1 MRFRP
6 SPQVPLLRL
15 PRLVERDAQAASF
28 REALTALAQASEVLG
43 PPPLDGVDP
52 RALETAAFIAVE
64 RGLADDLGFLQGG
77 AAAVALFELASA
89 LPSGN
94 VKRELRRRIFSLLYE
109 GSAATFLPIATRI
122 ALGNPSPLSTPTLR
136 ARVSLCL
143 ELPIGS
149 AINPAPLAF
158 ALATRAETHVNWIAD
173 PSRRGL
179 AARRTAAL
187 LYEHAAREAVF
198 RFQQGDAQALR
209 KLCEPALQVSFHRLL
224 WDREPLVWRSAA
236 IARGLL
242 AAMDRDVQDELE
254 RELDPALGITE
265 WRRAAVSLTSSL
277 CLGDV
282 GAARA
287 LIALCRGPL
296 AQADG
301 GLVSTLVAALPR
313 LAEFDLDRAR
323 EFVDRLAREK
333 RVDFALAVGQALEQT
348 RERDFVEG
356 ATPALLDT
364 LRQNRAHPLFRDGYG
379 AVRAENALTKSSD
392 GQVLQSS
399 VQFALETYETEG
411 ARPAFECAMTALE
424 LSQACAESLNL
435 GAEDNTGSRLSLLEL
450 DASAFERSTL
460 YDLLLLKR
468 RPGDP
473 DTLVEPMERLR
484 GSVLA
489 QIVSAVSKGEDSTW
503 TDDVRVTEQ
512 VLLRGLLH
520 IVDADGTVLS
530 DKEKLG
536 TSPLEQSVQ
545 MLIGR
550 LIRGPDPASQR
561 ILCAA
566 LARCLDALVRSD
578 AAHPSDLLLVVFA
591 SIPDAFFLRTLAEAS
606 TTPAIAEPFAA
617 LAAFVNPDTASES
630 VAESSLRS
638 DLSGLSDPADS
649 RAFKASTKLLAL
661 SQGILGGGYH
671 AEAVR
676 RAIFRMAR
684 SLETIAAANS
694 HGELVEPKDGGEKPI
709 EELVRAVDDFAQML
723 KNSLLHVLGQS
734 PRHVSTGY
742 DSLDLHQVLQRSLD
756 RGEPPRHDEIACA
769 IEALVRELPEP
780 LARSIEEVTFRVHGL
795 PAQAEVQNAMPLL
808 PRRAALPDWLLP
820 RRTIGSFYVLR
831 SLGSGG
837 NSSVFL
843 ARRIEERN
851 NQNGECFAL
860 KVPDYD
866 PQTARSMSEQEFLQ
880 LFKEE
885 AGALLSL
892 PQHPNLARFV
902 TFDLAARPKPI
913 LVMEL
918 IRGIPLE
925 RLLRSR
931 KLTLARVASYA
942 DSLLAALEV
951 MHGAG
956 LGHLDIKPSNLIL
969 RDGIEPV
976 LVDFGLSGRKLR
988 PGCGT
993 AQYSAPEILGVI
1005 PEGHDPHPEPADI
1018 YAVGALVFELLTGS
1032 VLFDAQDEYA
1042 IVAQHVSHD
1051 GWLDKLENMDQ
1062 SESLSELA
1070 RTLGSCLR
1078 QDPRNR
1084 PTATQL
1090 RKSLGQALAPLKSLP
1105 WPLEQP
1111 TSNPPLEMSGQL
1123 EAIP

>member
-28 REALTALAQASEVLG
+28 REALAALAQTSEVMG

-64 RGLADDLGFLQGG
+64 RGLADDLDFLESG

-89 LPSGN
+89 LPSGT
-94 VKRELRRRIFSLLYE
+94 VKRELRRRVFSLLYE
-109 GSAATFLPIATRI
+109 GNAATFVPIATRI

-136 ARVSLCL
+136 ARVSLCV
-143 ELPIGS
+143 ELPIGT

-158 ALATRAETHVNWIAD
+158 ALATRAETHLTWIAE

-198 RFQQGDAQALR
+198 RFQQGDSQALR
-209 KLCEPALQVSFHRLL
+209 KLCDPALQVSFRRLL

-242 AAMDRDVQDELE
+242 AAMDREVQDEVE
-254 RELDPALGITE
+254 KELDPALGITE

-277 CLGDV
+277 CLGDL
-282 GAARA
+282 GSTRA
-287 LIALCRGPL
+287 LIALSRGPL
-296 AQADG
+296 AQADP
-301 GLVSTLVAALPR
+301 GLVPTVAVALPR
-313 LAEFDLDRAR
+313 LAEFDVERSKEIVERFSRDKRA
-323 EFVDRLAREK
+323 
-333 RVDFALAVGQALEQT
+333 DFALSLGQALEQT
-348 RERDFVEG
+348 REREFVERARPG
-356 ATPALLDT
+356 LLEAL
-364 LRQNRAHPLFRDGYG
+364 RASNAHPLFRDGYG
-379 AVRAENALTKSSD
+379 RIRAENALTRSSD

-399 VQFALETYETEG
+399 VQFALETYESEG

-424 LSQACAESLNL
+424 LAQACAESLDL
-435 GAEDNTGSRLSLLEL
+435 SAEDKAPSRLSLIEL

-468 RPGDP
+468 RPGDA

-484 GSVLA
+484 GAVLGQVVA
-489 QIVSAVSKGEDSTW
+489 AVRASEEANWSDEL
-503 TDDVRVTEQ
+503 RLNEQ
-512 VLLRGLLH
+512 VLLRALLH
-520 IVDADGTVLS
+520 IVDADGTILS
-530 DKEKLG
+530 EKDKLG
-536 TSPLEQSVQ
+536 PSPLEHSVKV
-545 MLIGR
+545 LIER
-550 LIRGPDPASQR
+550 LIRGPDPVSQR
-561 ILCAA
+561 VLCAA
-566 LARCLDALVRSD
+566 LARCLDAMVRSE

-591 SIPDAFFLRTLAEAS
+591 SVPDAFFLRTLAEAS

-630 VAESSLRS
+630 AMESNLRS

-649 RAFKASTKLLAL
+649 RALKAATKLLAL

-684 SLETIAAANS
+684 SLESIATTSS
-694 HGELVEPKDGGEKPI
+694 HAELVEPRDGGEKPL
-709 EELVRAVDDFAQML
+709 EELVRSVDDFTQML
-723 KNSLLHVLGQS
+723 KNALLLVLGQA
-734 PRHVSTGY
+734 PRHASTGY
-742 DSLDLHQVLQRSLD
+742 DSLDLHQVLQRGLD
-756 RGEPPRHDEIACA
+756 RGEPPSHDDIACA

-780 LARSIEEVTFRVHGL
+780 LARNIEEVTFRVHGL
-795 PAQAEVQNAMPLL
+795 PALAEAQNVVPLL

-837 NSSVFL
+837 NSSVFF

-851 NQNGECFAL
+851 NTAGECFAL

-931 KLTLARVASYA
+931 KLTIARVASYA

-951 MHGAG
+951 MHGVG
-956 LGHLDIKPSNLIL
+956 IGHLDIKPSNLIL
-969 RDGIEPV
+969 RDGTEPV

-988 PGCGT
+988 LGCGT
-993 AQYSAPEILGVI
+993 AQYSAPEILGVS
-1005 PEGHDPHPEPADI
+1005 PEGHEPRPEPADI
-1018 YAVGALVFELLTGS
+1018 YAVGALVYELLTGTL
-1032 VLFDAQDEYA
+1032 LFDAQDEYA

-1051 GWLDKLENMDQ
+1051 GWLDKLERMDQ
-1062 SESLSELA
+1062 FPELSDLA

-1084 PTATQL
+1084 PTAGAL
-1090 RKSLGQALAPLKSLP
+1090 RESLARALAPLKAIT
-1105 WPLEQP
+1105 WPLDLPAGFE
-1111 TSNPPLEMSGQL
+1111 GQARA
-1123 EAIP
+1123 EAAKA